1 MLTIFCVFTFTSGSA
16 SICVA
21 HKKQEEDLNEVI
33 TGQNDSPR
41 ALVTVKIKVLD
52 ISHIEQLKL

>member
-1 MLTIFCVFTFTSGSA
+1 MLTILCVFTFTSGPA
-16 SICVA
+16 WICVA
-21 HKKQEEDLNEVI
+21 HKKQKEDLNEVI